1 MTTLG
6 SIASGRSRA
15 VSRAVPRPS
24 PRSLLERYSSVTWVA
39 RVHTVTLTKIIIGI
53 IVSFYIPVN
62 KQRVR
67 SKTRYK
73 QTLTLRLILFY
84 RQTFSCGH
92 SILPGSVPVV
102 DIGSRLMV

>member
-6 SIASGRSRA
+6 SIAYGRSRA
-15 VSRAVPRPS
+15 VSRAVPRQS

-53 IVSFYIPVN
+53 IVSFYIHVN

-67 SKTRYK
+67 PKTRYK
-73 QTLTLRLILFY
+73 QTLTLRLILFLSTKDQLADI
-84 RQTFSCGH
+84 RFS
-92 SILPGSVPVV
+92 LAV
-102 DIGSRLMV
+102 

>member
-6 SIASGRSRA
+6 SIASGRPRA

-39 RVHTVTLTKIIIGI
+39 RAHTVTLITIIIGI
-53 IVSFYIPVN
+53 IFPFFIPVN

-67 SKTRYK
+67 SKTSYK
-73 QTLTLRLILFY
+73 QTLTLRFILFLSTKDQLADI
-84 RQTFSCGH
+84 RFS
-92 SILPGSVPVV
+92 LAV
-102 DIGSRLMV
+102 

>member
-6 SIASGRSRA
+6 SIASGRSGA

-39 RVHTVTLTKIIIGI
+39 RVHTVTFTEIIIGNI
-53 IVSFYIPVN
+53 CYFSIPVN

-67 SKTRYK
+67 PKTSYK
-73 QTLTLRLILFY
+73 QTLTLPLILFLSTKVQLADI
-84 RQTFSCGH
+84 RFSLAVWQWR
-92 SILPGSVPVV
+92 I
-102 DIGSRLMV
+102 

>member
-24 PRSLLERYSSVTWVA
+24 PRSLLERHSSVTWVA
-39 RVHTVTLTKIIIGI
+39 RVHTATLTKIIIGI
-53 IVSFYIPVN
+53 IVSFSIPVN

-67 SKTRYK
+67 PKTTYK
-73 QTLTLRLILFY
+73 QTLT
-84 RQTFSCGH
+84 
-92 SILPGSVPVV
+92 
-102 DIGSRLMV
+102 